1 MQGGSIRKKLISICL
16 AALIILINLPIGAL
30 AAEAKPSEYD
40 EFISL
45 ACDVFPEFSNKIR
58 ANNSSYSRNA
68 TSSQR
73 KHVYTETRNVSE
85 NEYLIYSEY
94 SDGLVLLTNYSFA
107 YAPTYENISSTSQ
120 SRTVQVDIKATCN
133 ESGYNGIFYLNDV
146 RYTLYFTDSD
156 CIDSFGTY
164 SVSGSCRVGNAGP
177 RFNST
182 EDSSANAYV
191 QYPLDFWPGDS
202 GYFTLSSLLKI
213 EVGDNTCTIT
223 HEDIG

>member
-1 MQGGSIRKKLISICL
+1 MYLLFFKLHSWGKRFGSSRRRFIQRFPNFMQGGSIMKKLISICL

-85 NEYLIYSEY
+85 NEY
-94 SDGLVLLTNYSFA
+94 
-107 YAPTYENISSTSQ
+107 
-120 SRTVQVDIKATCN
+120 
-133 ESGYNGIFYLNDV
+133 
-146 RYTLYFTDSD
+146 
-156 CIDSFGTY
+156 
-164 SVSGSCRVGNAGP
+164 
-177 RFNST
+177 
-182 EDSSANAYV
+182 
-191 QYPLDFWPGDS
+191 
-202 GYFTLSSLLKI
+202 
-213 EVGDNTCTIT
+213 
-223 HEDIG
+223 